1 MLTNKNKRVII
12 QSENKTKEETKM
24 TIYDMLIEE
33 YIKAGLSI
41 EEAKARAE
49 AVYAE
54 LAEEVE

>member
-1 MLTNKNKRVII
+1 LTSKNKRVII

-33 YIKAGLSI
+33 YIKAGLTI

-49 AVYAE
+49 AVCAE